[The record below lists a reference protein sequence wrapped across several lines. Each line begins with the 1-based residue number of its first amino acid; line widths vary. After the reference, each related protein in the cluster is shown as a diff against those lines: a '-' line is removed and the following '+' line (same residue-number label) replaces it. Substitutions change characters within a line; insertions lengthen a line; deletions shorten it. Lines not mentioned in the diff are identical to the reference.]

1 MARIVVVIISVV
13 VFLTGPA
20 LAAEPLHDTPPT
32 SQSSWTGLYVGGHL
46 GYGWDRAIWSS
57 ISSPS
62 PVVDYSQ
69 GSRITS
75 HPISG
80 VFGGG
85 HLGFNYQFGSL
96 VFGIEPAFS
105 AGYFH
110 DGSRSNTG
118 SGDDE
123 YTTRINNL
131 FSTAM
136 RAGYALDRWLIYLK
150 VGYASGS
157 VKTRLVDTV
166 GVEQGDG
173 RSSERHHGFVMG
185 PGIELR
191 VTPHII
197 LGTEYNYLDL
207 GSAKHSVGGLS
218 SGLGPVIN
226 KVDLQGMHQ
235 ITIRL
240 SYLFS
245 WD

>member
-20 LAAEPLHDTPPT
+20 FAAEPLHDTPPT

-46 GYGWDRAIWSS
+46 GYGWDRAIWTS

-62 PVVDYSQ
+62 PVVDYNQ

-235 ITIRL
+235 LTVRL

-245 WD
+245 WH